1 MALSSTRW
9 SILHAAQAGDGEAI
23 GSLCTKYRP
32 AVVAY
37 LKRRGA
43 GEDAEDLAQE
53 VLVGLV
59 DYLPKAHAQ
68 AGRFR
73 SLVFAV
79 ARNVLS
85 HELER
90 RGAQKRGGGETPLS
104 HPDLD
109 QIAREEPDEGF
120 DREWLANLVR
130 RCLERLRAEHA
141 NYFQALQASLL
152 EGQPQA
158 EVAQALGIP
167 TNSVKKHVYR
177 GKQKVGAY
185 LREEVYA
192 YSLSTREAE
201 AELSY
206 LTRLLGPL
214 GAAEAP

>member
-23 GSLCTKYRP
+23 ASLCVKYRS

-79 ARNVLS
+79 ARNVFN

-90 RGAQKRGGGETPLS
+90 RGALKRGGGEAPIS

-109 QIAREEPDEGF
+109 QIARDEPDESF
-120 DREWLANLVR
+120 DREWLANLIG
-130 RCLERLRAEHA
+130 RCLERLRAEHT
-141 NYFQALQASLL
+141 NYFQALQAFLI
-152 EGQPQA
+152 EGKPQA
-158 EVAQALGIP
+158 EVA
-167 TNSVKKHVYR
+167 SSRVR
-177 GKQKVGAY
+177 
-185 LREEVYA
+185 
-192 YSLSTREAE
+192 
-201 AELSY
+201 
-206 LTRLLGPL
+206 
-214 GAAEAP
+214 